1 MSDYIIT
8 DSFDPTKLY
17 FVFYQGNHH
26 TARNLS
32 DNAIRAWRSMPY
44 KAFSKWLK
52 PLENAYGEVIR
63 VSCNETPVTRLD
75 DQTIRLGKLKINLS
89 KEFSNV

>member
-17 FVFYQGNHH
+17 FVFYQGNNH

-89 KEFSNV
+89 KELFNV